1 MAGLQYFEEMK
12 QKGMRILVGTYLS
25 LLSAFADSGNVEQC
39 KRWLAE
45 MEAAGHSVDQ
55 VAYAAVINAYRCA
68 YSHNA
73 LQLFE
78 SLIVISALFWSARS
92 NCSHIYRPRTVMGT
106 AAPPTGALTH
116 AMLIWQTP
124 L

>member
-1 MAGLQYFEEMK
+1 
-12 QKGMRILVGTYLS
+12 MRILVGTYLS

-39 KRWLAE
+39 KKWLAE

-68 YSHNA
+68 YPHNA

-78 SLIVISALFWSARS
+78 HLIVISALFLEQSLQFL
-92 NCSHIYRPRTVMGT
+92 SHIQ
-106 AAPPTGALTH
+106 PPYNHGHMQGDPCHADVGEPSLSWPICHLSALQVTCE
-116 AMLIWQTP
+116 Q
-124 L
+124 